1 MNRYAL
7 RFVLASIAVNAVI
20 AIVAIVSGDFS
31 DLDGKILITS
41 LSVTGGAVLTLANMA
56 ARTRCS
62 LKYVP
67 EAGAVASIIGFSILV
82 YGAWD
87 EFGSENISKAATT
100 AIFIGSGTA
109 HGALLSLSRL
119 APPYLV
125 VMVITVTWES
135 NVTDSETFARTMGVV
150 GVLLAAVTLAVPVL
164 HRASRGELAAGG
176 QEEVKPGRAAGFC
189 PNCGGAGLTADG
201 AEKRCGACGARFKVE
216 FSA

>member
-1 MNRYAL
+1 MP
-7 RFVLASIAVNAVI
+7 F
-20 AIVAIVSGDFS
+20 
-31 DLDGKILITS
+31 
-41 LSVTGGAVLTLANMA
+41 
-56 ARTRCS
+56 
-62 LKYVP
+62 P
-67 EAGAVASIIGFSILV
+67 ILV

-119 APPYLV
+119 APRYLFV
-125 VMVITVTWES
+125 LRSAWGLAALLVAMLITVTWES
-135 NVTDSETFARTMGVV
+135 NVTDSETFARAVGVV

-176 QEEVKPGRAAGFC
+176 REEVKPGRATGFC
-189 PNCGGAGLTADG
+189 PNCGVAGLTADG
-201 AEKRCGACGARFKVE
+201 AEKRCGACGARFTVE